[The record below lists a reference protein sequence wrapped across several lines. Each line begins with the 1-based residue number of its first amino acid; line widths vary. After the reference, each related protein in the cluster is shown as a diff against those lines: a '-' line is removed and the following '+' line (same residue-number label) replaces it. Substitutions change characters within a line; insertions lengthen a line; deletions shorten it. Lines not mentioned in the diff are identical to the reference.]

1 MACKGVPDVV
11 KVKISVVSPVPSCS
25 PKRSV
30 LPSWPVRDQALND
43 AQDVATGVL
52 YAEAKLEELLN
63 DRPEVDRGSRGGTS
77 KPLPDGISKK
87 QSHYAQTLADNIDT
101 IEEVI
106 LEAHENEESPRN
118 GGRSQERKMSDFS
131 EKLLSIRMQ
140 EVSISFQ
147 KYGEKLYRSHF

>member
-30 LPSWPVRDQALND
+30 LPSWPIKDQALND
-43 AQDVATGVL
+43 VQDVATGVL
-52 YAEAKLEELLN
+52 YAEAKLGELLKEVPLT
-63 DRPEVDRGSRGGTS
+63 DKRASSAKGTCSLPE
-77 KPLPDGISKK
+77 GISKK

-106 LEAHENEESPRN
+106 LEAHENEESLRN
-118 GGRSQERKMSDFS
+118 GGR
-131 EKLLSIRMQ
+131 
-140 EVSISFQ
+140 
-147 KYGEKLYRSHF
+147 